1 MYQEKVK
8 LLAREH
14 LEAARRCQT
23 KKAWESFLKDFGSEL
38 TSLSPSEI
46 EKLITHLKLDKDS
59 KYFGEGVF
67 SAIVAVC
74 RSQKCF
80 EQGLDLYKFVEEQ
93 CYPLVSLE
101 AAHLLLENSKPK
113 EARYLALKA
122 LRRKTIPVIIEVKLR
137 LLICNSFAEEGL
149 NHFAGKHF
157 LALEHLAEHQEI
169 PLAERADIQVS
180 IARLHFFSGHL
191 PRAARHY
198 QLATKFALEEGN
210 EELAARS
217 LFNTAAALHNSGHE
231 NYEKSYAF
239 ARECQIISQKNG
251 YAFILAHVESFFG
264 LDAHIIGHFTKAH
277 QHFESA
283 LGYLNDS
290 DLSYSRVHFLSLL
303 TILCFEE
310 ANFSKGLELAQRTLE
325 LSENDHSNR
334 YKSRYRNIEA
344 HYLWETGKYSESY
357 SVLQDA
363 AKQLKSNGILSNED
377 YNTWNQFIKFSA
389 LLGVKTDP
397 GQPTISHHIRQTS
410 YHISEN
416 QIALARILFNKRD
429 YSSALHFYDKVYETA
444 VERNNL
450 NHQMYCLMGI
460 FACNNA
466 KNASLDTLETL
477 LSKFETCHS
486 SMGRSVHT
494 GYLYILRASLEIKR
508 NQAKLAEKHLRKALQ
523 TNTLPS
529 HYRIIAATWIKCL
542 KGRRVSFPNPEIY
555 NIFENST
562 KFFFPIILSWDSDE
576 STLTSSLGSTTTI
589 AFREFPILKDIL
601 TSLIDADENGLSV
614 AELFTSAWNETLK
627 TQGWRQKLNNA
638 LSRLRWQCRGL
649 PFPLFKKTTNGWAI
663 SNAFLLETKKKNN
676 SSMKRKNQILLY
688 SKNKPVSA
696 AEISENLQIPL
707 ASVKRMISSLTQS
720 GKIKSA
726 TYGRN
731 VVYSSLVTNLG
742 DPIHPESSHS

>member
-1 MYQEKVK
+1 M
-8 LLAREH
+8 AREH
-14 LEAARRCQT
+14 LEEARRCQT
-23 KKAWESFLKDFGSEL
+23 KKAWESFFKDFGSEL
-38 TSLSPSEI
+38 TSLNPGEI
-46 EKLITHLKLDKDS
+46 VKLITYLKQDKDS

-67 SAIVAVC
+67 SALIAVC
-74 RSQKCF
+74 RAQKCF

-101 AAHLLLENSKPK
+101 TAHLLLENSKPK
-113 EARYLALKA
+113 DARYLALKA
-122 LRRKTIPVIIEVKLR
+122 LRRKTIPIIVEVKLR

-149 NHFAGKHF
+149 HHFAAKHF
-157 LALEHLAEHQEI
+157 VALEHLAEHQDI

-231 NYEKSYAF
+231 SYEKSYAF
-239 ARECQIISQKNG
+239 ARECRALSQKNG

-283 LGYLNDS
+283 LGYLTES

-357 SVLQDA
+357 SVLQEA
-363 AKQLKSNGILSNED
+363 VKQIKSNGIVSNED

-389 LLGVKTDP
+389 LLGAKSDP
-397 GQPTISHHIRQTS
+397 GEPTISHHIRHTS

-429 YSSALHFYDKVYETA
+429 YSSALNIYERVFETA
-444 VERNNL
+444 LERNNL

-460 FACNNA
+460 FAC
-466 KNASLDTLETL
+466 KNAQKASPCALETL
-477 LSKFETCHS
+477 LSRFEACHS
-486 SMGRSVHT
+486 LMGKSVHT
-494 GYLYILRASLEIKR
+494 GYLYILGASLEMKR
-508 NQAKLAEKHLRKALQ
+508 NKPKFAENQLRKALQ
-523 TNTLPS
+523 SNALPS
-529 HYRIIAATWIKCL
+529 HYRFIVETWLKCL
-542 KGRRVSFPNPEIY
+542 RGRRVDFPNLEIY
-555 NIFENST
+555 DIFENST
-562 KFFFPIILSWDSDE
+562 KFFFPIILSWNSDK
-576 STLTSSLGSTTTI
+576 STLTSSLGSTI
-589 AFREFPILKDIL
+589 DFKDFPILKDIL
-601 TSLIDADENGLSV
+601 ICLIDANESGLSA
-614 AELFTSAWNETLK
+614 AELFTKAWNESLK

-649 PFPLFKKTTNGWAI
+649 PFPLFKKITNGWAI
-663 SNAFLLETKKKNN
+663 SDAFLLEAEKKNN
-676 SSMKRKNQILLY
+676 DLMRRKNQILLY
-688 SKNKPVSA
+688 SSNKPASA
-696 AEISENLQIPL
+696 AEMSEKLQIPL
-707 ASVKRMISSLTQS
+707 ASVKRMISNLSQS
-720 GKIKSA
+720 GKLSS
-726 TYGRN
+726 TTNGRN
-731 VVYSSLVTNLG
+731 VVYSSSVTNLG
-742 DPIHPESSHS
+742 NPIHPETSQS